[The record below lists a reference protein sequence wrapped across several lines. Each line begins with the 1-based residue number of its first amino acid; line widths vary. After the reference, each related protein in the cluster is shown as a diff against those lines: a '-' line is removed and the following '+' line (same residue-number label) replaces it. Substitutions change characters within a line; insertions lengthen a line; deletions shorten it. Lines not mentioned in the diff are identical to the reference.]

1 MNESK
6 GVGVELSLRD
16 ARQGLEILRDEFSR
30 HVKYKMGASNYI
42 IFKKERDADDFL
54 ARMQEEDIEVHAA
67 NPENY

>member
-1 MNESK
+1 
-6 GVGVELSLRD
+6 
-16 ARQGLEILRDEFSR
+16 
-30 HVKYKMGASNYI
+30 MGASNYI